1 MGPHNPNDRNRKG
14 GCDRRSIADLF
25 PDRRV
30 TAGLLGATLG
40 TSVVLLGATPALA
53 ADGVAQPAAAYG
65 TAAPQEAATGS
76 EAALPAQSEA
86 ASEAAP
92 EDVPAAATPA
102 SETPASATAAAAEGP
117 AATGGP
123 AAAAPAE
130 GADPSQE
137 VGSVIYN
144 GTEGSL
150 RGDGAV
156 MHGTSVTATDAA
168 TGSTMASGWNNNSAI
183 LDLTKSGP
191 AFEGHV
197 KIENAT
203 DERLKV
209 EEIVMLHRFGKTAG
223 QLSDPYRPDVVVDGS
238 RIQGDPLKLGLD
250 DEETL
255 YSVQAGRY
263 LTLAQLRAADP
274 DFSWDRLIAIMA
286 VGYLD
291 PGSSVDAAI
300 PLRIANYD
308 AVRGQVESL
317 VDGTAD
323 EAVSSAAG
331 SRTFDL
337 GAYNY
342 YWRGSDFR
350 TVDSAGS
357 SVAVGAPRT
366 GFMDAVRRMT
376 RGEARWDATV
386 MTTDEDGTRIYDPAP
401 QEVQDALK
409 PLSYSDFIF
418 RNRGVVGDVLYT
430 DGSFDIKLENAFDS
444 IKDLGYTVNILP
456 DGSGIWPYYSYSP
469 GPSASSI
476 IRTDGVVYLQVSRVF
491 DTRDLSLDK
500 PGPWDAGDNLVSAV
514 VERYHRG
521 SMRLTGTEDLEDT
534 GDYGFELIDADGNLV
549 ASGRG
554 DGHVDRLAPG
564 RYTVRYS
571 YAIDPDH
578 VVTKTATVT
587 VADPDAPA
595 DPVTPPADPHTD
607 DPSVTPGPATP
618 AEPGADGGQGT
629 VSGTGGTVVQASTR
643 GTAGAG
649 GATLSP
655 AAAGTDAD
663 EGSMPRLGDRGDAA
677 RTAGVAALLGTAA
690 TGLVAA
696 LGLRRHRGDRA

>member
-40 TSVVLLGATPALA
+40 ASVVLLGATPALA
-53 ADGVAQPAAAYG
+53 ADDVAQPAAAYG
-65 TAAPQEAATGS
+65 TAAPQEAATDS

-92 EDVPAAATPA
+92 EDVPAVATPA
-102 SETPASATAAAAEGP
+102 SETPAEGP

-123 AAAAPAE
+123 AAAVPAE
-130 GADPSQE
+130 ETDPSQE

-238 RIQGDPLKLGLD
+238 RIQGDSLKLGLD

-469 GPSASSI
+469 GPSSSSI

-500 PGPWDAGDNLVSAV
+500 PGPWDAGDDLVSAV

-521 SMRLTGTEDLEDT
+521 SMRLTGTENLEDT

-595 DPVTPPADPHTD
+595 DPVTPPADPHAD

-643 GTAGAG
+643 RTAGAG
-649 GATLSP
+649 GAAVSP

>member
-40 TSVVLLGATPALA
+40 ASVILLGATPALA
-53 ADGVAQPAAAYG
+53 AGDVAQPAAAYG

-76 EAALPAQSEA
+76 EDALPAQSEA

-92 EDVPAAATPA
+92 EDAPAAA
-102 SETPASATAAAAEGP
+102 TPASATAAAAEGP
-117 AATGGP
+117 AATGKP
-123 AAAAPAE
+123 AAAVPTE
-130 GADPSQE
+130 GTDPSQE

-156 MHGTSVTATDAA
+156 MHGTSVTATDTA
-168 TGSTMASGWNNNSAI
+168 TGTTMASGWNNNGAI

-238 RIQGDPLKLGLD
+238 RIQGDSLKLGLD

-401 QEVQDALK
+401 QAVQDALK

-418 RNRGVVGDVLYT
+418 RNRGVVGDILYT
-430 DGSFDIKLENAFDS
+430 DGSFDIGLENAFDS

-534 GDYGFELIDADGNLV
+534 GNYGFELLDADGNLV

-564 RYTVRYS
+564 TYTVRYS

-587 VADPDAPA
+587 VADPDAPV
-595 DPVTPPADPHTD
+595 D
-607 DPSVTPGPATP
+607 
-618 AEPGADGGQGT
+618 
-629 VSGTGGTVVQASTR
+629 
-643 GTAGAG
+643 
-649 GATLSP
+649 LS
-655 AAAGTDAD
+655 
-663 EGSMPRLGDRGDAA
+663 LI
-677 RTAGVAALLGTAA
+677 
-690 TGLVAA
+690 
-696 LGLRRHRGDRA
+696 HI

>member
-14 GCDRRSIADLF
+14 GCDRRSIVDLF
-25 PDRRV
+25 PDRKV

-40 TSVVLLGATPALA
+40 ASVILLGATPALA
-53 ADGVAQPAAAYG
+53 ADDVAQPAAAYD
-65 TAAPQEAATGS
+65 TTAPQEAATGS
-76 EAALPAQSEA
+76 EDALPAQPEA

-92 EDVPAAATPA
+92 EDAPAAATP
-102 SETPASATAAAAEGP
+102 AEGP
-117 AATGGP
+117 AATGKP
-123 AAAAPAE
+123 SATVPTE
-130 GADPSQE
+130 GTDPSQE

-168 TGSTMASGWNNNSAI
+168 TGTTMASGWNNNSAI

-223 QLSDPYRPDVVVDGS
+223 QLSDPHRPDVVVDGS
-238 RIQGDPLKLGLD
+238 RIQGDSLKLGLD

-469 GPSASSI
+469 GPSSSSI
-476 IRTDGVVYLQVSRVF
+476 IRSDGVVYLQVSRVF

-521 SMRLTGTEDLEDT
+521 SMRLTGTENLEDT
-534 GDYGFELIDADGNLV
+534 GDYGFELLDADGNLV

-564 RYTVRYS
+564 TYTVCYS

-578 VVTKTATVT
+578 VVTRTATVT

-595 DPVTPPADPHTD
+595 DPVDRPADPHTD
-607 DPSVTPGPATP
+607 DPSVVPGPTTP
-618 AEPGADGGQGT
+618 AEPGTDGGRTTAADTAVAT
-629 VSGTGGTVVQASTR
+629 VSQVSTR
-643 GTAGAG
+643 GTVAADGS
-649 GATLSP
+649 TVSP
-655 AAAGTDAD
+655 AATGTDTD
-663 EGSMPRLGDRGDAA
+663 EGSMPRLGDRGGAA

-696 LGLRRHRGDRA
+696 LGLRRHHDDRA